1 MKIVLHPSV
10 EEALCQQVKDT
21 APDAEVVM
29 VDREDAIEAM
39 ADAEIVFGSC
49 TSEMIQAA
57 PNLKWV
63 QSTSAG
69 MDKVLQMPEIAESDI
84 IICNASGVHAVQ
96 VAEHAWALTTA
107 LTRGLHVSFRHQ
119 LDHAWKRPPLHDLL
133 GATIVIVGFGGIGQY
148 YARLAQGYE
157 ARLIALDIQG
167 GDKPDYVEAIWNMD
181 RLDEA
186 LQLADIVFIA
196 VPYTPETEKLIN
208 ARTLGLMKNTAFLVN
223 TARGPIVDETA
234 LAVALESGAIAGA
247 GIDVFHKEPLTE
259 DSPLWDMGNA
269 IVTPHAA
276 GGSPNRHNRT
286 IAFFCK
292 NLERYLAGEP
302 LYNEIDK
309 SLGYP
314 KRDRRVT

>member
-10 EEALCQQVKDT
+10 DEDLRQQVQDT

-29 VDREDAIEAM
+29 ANRDNAVEAV
-39 ADAEIVFGSC
+39 AGAEIIFGAF
-49 TSEMIQAA
+49 TPEMVRAA
-57 PNLKWV
+57 PNLKWI

-69 MDKVLQMPEIAESDI
+69 MDKALTPQIADSDI

-107 LTRGLHVSFRHQ
+107 LTRGLHISFRHQ
-119 LDHAWKRPPLHDLL
+119 LDHAWKRPPLSDLL
-133 GATIVIVGFGGIGQY
+133 GATILIVGFGGVGQY

-167 GDKPDYVEAIWNMD
+167 GNKPDYVEAIWDMD
-181 RLDEA
+181 RLDEG
-186 LQLADIVFIA
+186 LQMADVVFIA
-196 VPYTPETEKLIN
+196 VPFTPETDKLIN

-223 TARGPIVDETA
+223 TARGPIVDQAAVIEA
-234 LAVALESGAIAGA
+234 LKTGEIAGA
-247 GIDVFHKEPLTE
+247 GLDVFETEPLSP
-259 DSPLWDMGNA
+259 DSPLWDLENA

-286 IAFFCK
+286 IAFFCQ
-292 NLERYLAGEP
+292 NLKRYMAGEP
-302 LYNEIDK
+302 LFNEVDK
-309 SLGYP
+309 TLGYP
-314 KRDRRVT
+314 KRERRVN

>member
-1 MKIVLHPSV
+1 V
-10 EEALCQQVKDT
+10 QNT

-29 VDREDAIEAM
+29 ADRDNVVEAV
-39 ADAEIVFGSC
+39 ADAEIIFGSF
-49 TSEMIQAA
+49 SAEMVNAA
-57 PNLKWV
+57 PNLKWI

-69 MDKVLQMPEIAESDI
+69 MDKALIPEVADSDI

-107 LTRGLHVSFRHQ
+107 LARGLNVSFRHQ
-119 LDHAWKRPPLHDLL
+119 LDHAWKRPPLTDLL
-133 GATIVIVGFGGIGQY
+133 GATILIVGFGGIGQY

-167 GDKPDYVEAIWNMD
+167 GNKPDYVEAIWDMD

-186 LQLADIVFIA
+186 LQIADVVFIA
-196 VPYTPETEKLIN
+196 VPNTPETEKLIN
-208 ARTLGLMKNTAFLVN
+208 PRTLGLMKNTAFLVN
-223 TARGPIVDETA
+223 TARGPIVDEAAVTEA
-234 LAVALESGAIAGA
+234 LKTGEIAGA
-247 GIDVFHKEPLTE
+247 GLDVFEKEPLSP
-259 DSPLWDMGNA
+259 DSPLWDMENA

-286 IAFFCK
+286 IAFFCQ
-292 NLERYLAGEP
+292 NLKRYMAGEP
-302 LYNEIDK
+302 LFNEVDK

-314 KRDRRVT
+314 KRERRVS